1 MTDFQRR
8 SLPIEGA
15 NRMLGL
21 VRDGLKKMLF
31 ISYIKLSRR
40 CFLFFLLLP
49 FLQLHGVL

>member
-21 VRDGLKKMLF
+21 ERIRLKKCL
-31 ISYIKLSRR
+31 LGRR